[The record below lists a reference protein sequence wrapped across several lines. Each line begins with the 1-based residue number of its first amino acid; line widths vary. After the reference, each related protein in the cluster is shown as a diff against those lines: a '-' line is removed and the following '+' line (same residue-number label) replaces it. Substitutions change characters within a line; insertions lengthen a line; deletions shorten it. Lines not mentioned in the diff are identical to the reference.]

1 MPKRNLLLKIDSFW
15 RISLAGVDE
24 EAGTVDDLVIDRED
38 GMYFKIL
45 LTRVLGYIFP
55 MIFETLNKK
64 NKAGTI
70 ALVIRKDDKGKKFV
84 VVEEKSY
91 VNFLFQ
97 KKFCVRALRSSIS
110 SPDGSPIPAGTKKDN
125 ISRYEDGE
133 INNMRIGGPVE
144 RYVIVQPFDAPLE
157 PGQKLMSFKDFAK
170 TDDVPG
176 QSVLGQYLLAN
187 AK

>member
-1 MPKRNLLLKIDSFW
+1 MSKKDLLLKIDSQW
-15 RISLAGVDE
+15 RIGLTGVDE

-38 GMYFKIL
+38 GRFFKIL

-55 MIFETLNKK
+55 MIFEILNKR

-70 ALVIRKDDKGKKFV
+70 ALVIRKDDKGKKYV
-84 VVEEKSY
+84 VVEDKSC
-91 VNFLFQ
+91 VNFLLQ
-97 KKFCVRALRSSIS
+97 KVPCVRALRSSIS
-110 SPDGSPIPAGTKKDN
+110 APEGSPIPAGTKKGN
-125 ISRYEDGE
+125 ISHYEDGE
-133 INNMRIGGPVE
+133 INNMRISGPVE

-157 PGQKLMSFKDFAK
+157 PGQRLMSFKEFAK

-176 QSVLGQYLLAN
+176 QSVLGQYLLAS